1 MYGLIVARE
10 VVRELSETGQLAD
23 EEIEVVNARIAN
35 LATHGEELTVQHILE
50 AVFNGL
56 NESARHFAREYDH
69 SHLHDRHDRTRPSP

>member
-10 VVRELSETGQLAD
+10 VVRELSETDRLTAT
-23 EEIEVVNARIAN
+23 EIEVVNARIVN
-35 LATHGEELTVQHILE
+35 LATHSEELTVQHILE

-69 SHLHDRHDRTRPSP
+69 SHLHDRTRPSP